1 MFAQELL
8 SYGLSEEVLTAS
20 FQQVCAGEPV
30 GWKLTCIP
38 TIGFY
43 KALHRF
49 LKQWPLS
56 SKVTKCK
63 IAEFY
68 MAIDAKLR
76 AKGGRPDNIY
86 RFIENLTKAKASSKL
101 MCYETP
107 EQKIRRL
114 KSNIGHCNK
123 QLEEVTSEYMELKGQ
138 FQESKCKL
146 QGTQKVLQDVTNQ
159 RDTLKRSKDFLK
171 TKLSKCEGKYESLQE
186 EYALV
191 YMENVDLADTVA
203 DCEAEDLQPLSSKC
217 VKQGQA
223 YPPALRKLY
232 YSLLTKQIPAAK
244 VADIV
249 KTVLK
254 TFHPSLDVER
264 LSLPQKACASYMRKD
279 ELVTVCSA
287 QKATLLCEA
296 AASASG
302 FHLNTDGTT
311 KNQKKIGSVVVN
323 DIVVSVNEL
332 CDGTA
337 ATAIDDISRELEKLR
352 TTARS
357 LGIPNANSINWTLL
371 VSSTS
376 DSASTQKRLNK
387 LIQECREADAEKF
400 GHATSDTMEL
410 IENFCSMH
418 LGARLF

>member
-1 MFAQELL
+1 MTTWEFVAILDQFALTAVFILFIYLFIYFFFFFAGPSLVFPQELL

-38 TIGFY
+38 TIGFC

-86 RFIENLTKAKASSKL
+86 RFIENLMKAKASSKL

-159 RDTLKRSKDFLK
+159 RDTLKRSKDFLNYQSVK
-171 TKLSKCEGKYESLQE
+171 ESMNLF
-186 EYALV
+186 
-191 YMENVDLADTVA
+191 
-203 DCEAEDLQPLSSKC
+203 K
-217 VKQGQA
+217 
-223 YPPALRKLY
+223 R
-232 YSLLTKQIPAAK
+232 SLLWYTWK
-244 VADIV
+244 
-249 KTVLK
+249 
-254 TFHPSLDVER
+254 
-264 LSLPQKACASYMRKD
+264 M
-279 ELVTVCSA
+279 
-287 QKATLLCEA
+287 
-296 AASASG
+296 
-302 FHLNTDGTT
+302 
-311 KNQKKIGSVVVN
+311 
-323 DIVVSVNEL
+323 
-332 CDGTA
+332 
-337 ATAIDDISRELEKLR
+337 
-352 TTARS
+352 
-357 LGIPNANSINWTLL
+357 
-371 VSSTS
+371 
-376 DSASTQKRLNK
+376 
-387 LIQECREADAEKF
+387 LI
-400 GHATSDTMEL
+400 
-410 IENFCSMH
+410 
-418 LGARLF
+418 